1 MTLETRKPELSLTPP
16 FCFATSYFEDVF
28 PHEDGPILISVI
40 TMGRTVPRVLV
51 DQGSLGDVLFW
62 EKFLEL
68 RVPLDQLRPYEGS
81 LHSS

>member
-16 FCFATSYFEDVF
+16 LCFATSDFEDVF
-28 PHEDGPILISVI
+28 PHEDDPILISVI

-51 DQGSLGDVLFW
+51 DQGSLGDALFW